1 MKSRIVIVTY
11 DYAPNNGGIARLC
24 FEIKKG
30 LERHSIPVL
39 VVTLSNEN
47 PDLEN
52 DKNVIRISGQRGIVE
67 WKILSYI
74 RNNTTKDDI
83 ILTGTFHPDGL
94 IGVLSGRKTYMLA
107 HGAEFLPGKTL
118 FRRLV
123 WKIYRKFIL
132 KCAKCVIANS
142 HYTERLVKE
151 CSPHAKTTTIP
162 LAVDIDY
169 FHPTVSKSDDG
180 LLHLCS
186 ISRLEKFK
194 AQDFVIEIIAALPE
208 NYRNKIRLKIGG
220 KGPYKASLEQLVKD
234 LNLSRL
240 ITFEGFIA
248 DNKLCDFYSAA
259 DIFILCTREEP
270 ENRNVEGFG
279 LVFTEAQACGT
290 AVIATETGGI
300 PDAVTNGNGG
310 WLIRQD
316 SKEDLANLLK
326 QLIDNPSLKIIEGN
340 KARNRMITEMNW
352 DRYITE
358 LGKTLKI

>member
-1 MKSRIVIVTY
+1 MQHRIVLFTY
-11 DYAPNNGGIARLC
+11 DYPPNNGGIARLC
-24 FEIKKG
+24 YEIKKG
-30 LERHSIPVL
+30 LERHSIPVI

-47 PDLEN
+47 TDLEN
-52 DKNVIRISGQRGIVE
+52 DKNVIRISGRRGIVE
-67 WKILSYI
+67 WKMLSYI
-74 RNNTTKDDI
+74 RNYTTKDDI

-118 FRRLV
+118 FRRVV
-123 WKIYRKFIL
+123 WKIYRQFIL

-142 HYTERLVKE
+142 HYTERLVRE
-151 CSPHAKTTTIP
+151 CSPHARTTTIP
-162 LAVDIDY
+162 LAVDTDY
-169 FHPTVSKSDDG
+169 FHPTVCKSDDG

-194 AQDFVIEIIAALPE
+194 AQDFIIETIAALPE
-208 NYRNKIRLKIGG
+208 EYRNKIRLKIGG
-220 KGPYKASLEQLVKD
+220 KGPFKASLEKLVKD
-234 LNLSRL
+234 LKLSRFV
-240 ITFEGFIA
+240 TFEGYIA
-248 DNKLCDFYSAA
+248 DDKLCDFYSAA

-279 LVFTEAQACGT
+279 LVFSEAQACGT

-316 SKEDLANLLK
+316 SKEDLSNLLK
-326 QLIDNPSLKIIEGN
+326 QLIDDSSLKIEEGN
-340 KARNRMITEMNW
+340 KARNRMVDENNW
-352 DRYITE
+352 DRYIKQ
-358 LGKTLKI
+358 LCVVLK